1 MKQLQISEANEY
13 HDLSSAEMAY
23 EYWLAS
29 LYPISCKKRRAV
41 KKLLGSAKRFFQTDD
56 ARLRS
61 LGLLTDAE
69 IRCVVKSR
77 GAFLPEAACDSIQ
90 QSGIRFILYDSPD
103 YPERLKN
110 IYDPPYAL
118 FAYGRPPSDERKS
131 IGIVGARG
139 CSEYGRSVATK
150 LGRTLAEHG
159 VQVVSGLA
167 AGIDSASQAG
177 ALQAGGDTFAV
188 LGCGCD
194 ICYPRSAHNLYE
206 NIRGGHGGILSEY
219 LPGTNPQPFLFP
231 LRNRIIS
238 ALSDILVVVE
248 AREKSGSLITA
259 DLALEQGK
267 DVYAVPG
274 RYLDPL
280 SVGCNH
286 LIEQGAGI
294 FVDMDRFLISS
305 GIVPQPSGKRK
316 GAEKPELTGESQ
328 RVYDCLELSV
338 KHIDTITKECGLD
351 FLTVLH
357 ALTSLKQKH
366 LAQET
371 FQNYFCRMI

>member
-1 MKQLQISEANEY
+1 MRKIEIAEAQGGSEPA
-13 HDLSSAEMAY
+13 SSEMAF

-29 LYPISCKKRRAV
+29 LYRLKSEKRRAV
-41 KKLLGSAKRFFQTDD
+41 KKILGGAKQFFQADD

-61 LGLLTDAE
+61 LGILTNAE
-69 IRCVVKSR
+69 ITHIVKSR
-77 GAFLPEAACDSIQ
+77 NAFLPEAEWERIQ
-90 QSGIRFILYDSPD
+90 AAGIRFFLCDSLD
-103 YPERLKN
+103 YPERLKT

-118 FAYGRPPSDERKS
+118 FVYGTIPSDTRKS

-139 CSEYGRSVATK
+139 CSEYGRSIATK

-167 AGIDSASQAG
+167 AGVDSASQAG
-177 ALQAGGDTFAV
+177 ALQAGGDTYAV

-194 ICYPRSAHNLYE
+194 ICYPRSSHNIYDS
-206 NIRGGHGGILSEY
+206 IRAGHGGILSEY

-238 ALSDILVVVE
+238 ALSDVLVVVE

-259 DLALEQGK
+259 DFALEQGK

-280 SVGCNH
+280 SAGCNH

-294 FVDMDRFLISS
+294 FVGMDSFLKGT
-305 GIVPQPSGKRK
+305 GIVSERKRK
-316 GAEKPELTGESQ
+316 HDPEPPALSDTAQ
-328 RVYDCLELSV
+328 QVYDSLDLTV
-338 KHIDTITKECGLD
+338 KHIDEIAASCNLD
-351 FLTVLH
+351 FLSVLD
-357 ALTSLKQKH
+357 ALTTLKKQK
-366 LAQET
+366 LVQET
-371 FQNYFCRMI
+371 FQNYFCRTL